1 MTALTAGRDPGLRGA
16 ILISAADMGVV
27 GGAPRANVVRL
38 AAGNM
43 ESLAGVT
50 AEQMADEL
58 IANGGGWRFDTAAEG
73 LARMPLLAMT
83 SDDGLAPHSE
93 RLVNLARARGNR
105 DVTVI
110 HMNTDHGW
118 SDHRI
123 ALQSEVI
130 GWLQSL
136 AP

>member
-1 MTALTAGRDPGLRGA
+1 MGLAG
-16 ILISAADMGVV
+16 S
-27 GGAPRANVVRL
+27 APRPNVVRL

-58 IANGGGWRFDTAAEG
+58 IANHAGWGFDAAAPG
-73 LARMPLLAMT
+73 MATTPLLVMT
-83 SDDGLAPHSE
+83 SDDGLATHSE
-93 RLVNLARARGNR
+93 RLVNLARAQGNQG
-105 DVTVI
+105 VTVI

-130 GWLQSL
+130 NWLQSL

>member
-1 MTALTAGRDPGLRGA
+1 
-16 ILISAADMGVV
+16 
-27 GGAPRANVVRL
+27 
-38 AAGNM
+38 M

-58 IANGGGWRFDTAAEG
+58 IANAAGWRMEDAAPG
-73 LARMPLLAMT
+73 LARTPLLVFT

-93 RLVNLARARGNR
+93 RLVSRVRAQGSRQ
-105 DVTVI
+105 TVVV

-130 GWLQSL
+130 RWLQSL